1 MSFNAAIPVVTDP
14 MLKSQLQTKTNFQA
28 MNNVFGQNH
37 LPFTADAEFSGMHS
51 VVTFREQTGDPTTSA
66 IQTSL
71 YTKQVGSL
79 PQLFFRPNSNQTP
92 IQMTNSNVKTGL
104 QSTNPPKYLAQQY
117 SFIAG
122 PFTVYGGYLSGINA
136 GASFTLS
143 PTSTLIYA
151 GATLDSDAFTVGGS
165 TGVIAFP
172 GAIAIISGSSI
183 TIQFQDGINPRN
195 VYYFAIGI

>member
-117 SFIAG
+117 SFIALS
-122 PFTVYGGYLSGINA
+122 FYSLWRIFIWYKCGG
-136 GASFTLS
+136 F
-143 PTSTLIYA
+143 IYVESNKYVN
-151 GATLDSDAFTVGGS
+151 LRRCHLRFRCFYCWRIYRSHR
-165 TGVIAFP
+165 
-172 GAIAIISGSSI
+172 ISRSNSH
-183 TIQFQDGINPRN
+183 R
-195 VYYFAIGI
+195 

>member
-1 MSFNAAIPVVTDP
+1 MSFNSAIPVATDP

-28 MNNVFGQNH
+28 MNTVFGQNH
-37 LPFTADAEFSGMHS
+37 MPFTADPEFSGMHS
-51 VVTFREQTGDPTTSA
+51 VVTFREQSGDPTTTST
-66 IQTSL
+66 QTAL

-104 QSTNPPKYLAQQY
+104 QSTNPPVYLSQQY

-122 PFTVYGGYLSGINA
+122 PFTVYGGYLPGINA

-143 PTSTLIYA
+143 PTTTLIYA
-151 GATLDSDAFTVGGS
+151 GATLDSDL
-165 TGVIAFP
+165 FP
-172 GAIAIISGSSI
+172 GGGLIIYPSAIAIISGSTI
-183 TIQFQDGINPRN
+183 TIQFQNGVNPRN
-195 VYYFAIGI
+195 VYYFAIGM